1 MTPILVLSNQESTFT
16 DIKNALNNYIVVHYA
31 DSTEQFSDILIDSII
46 KIVIIDAAFLKV
58 EHQEKIIE
66 VLSFFPELTL
76 IAAVESGETESLV
89 TLFKSFN
96 IYRYLQKPFAADQ
109 VSNCINAAIRK
120 QSKNG
125 TDTISLEINDEPLK
139 RNNRKNNK
147 RNNYI
152 FSIAILIVISF
163 SLLLFSNIDDENAP
177 VTDETLPKS
186 NNGPILLGIENGQVK
201 LSGKI
206 NIIPVIT
213 KKDTKPSLI
222 KESPPEQ
229 KQDSATSNKTI
240 ALNNVENE
248 NEHSTQWEKSGK
260 LISLINNRMD
270 AGNIIYPEDDSVK
283 FYLNKLK
290 LEKVDKNITSALE
303 DKFVS
308 ELLKKTS
315 IAIKYNKLD
324 QANIYIKEARTFNIQ
339 EKSTSRLEKKLRSS
353 IKQVEDIKLKQLQ
366 QARIKQLQKLASN
379 AIENNSLLSPENSS
393 AKYYLQL
400 AIEIEPKNIKTKS
413 QIEALVKLSI
423 IEIETDITENTLAS
437 ANSKIK
443 KIKELGVNLEDIA
456 SLETKLDI
464 AINNR

>member
-16 DIKNALNNYIVVHYA
+16 DIKNALNNYIVVHFA
-31 DSTEQFSDILIDSII
+31 NSTEQFSDILTDSII

-76 IAAVESGETESLV
+76 IAAVESGETESQA

-125 TDTISLEINDEPLK
+125 TDTISLEINDEPPK
-139 RNNRKNNK
+139 KNNK

-163 SLLLFSNIDDENAP
+163 SLLLFSNIDDENTL
-177 VTDETLPKS
+177 VTDEILPMS

-213 KKDTKPSLI
+213 KKESKPSLI
-222 KESPPEQ
+222 KESPPNHNQE
-229 KQDSATSNKTI
+229 SATSNKTTG
-240 ALNNVENE
+240 LNNVENE
-248 NEHSTQWEKSGK
+248 SEYSAQREKSGK
-260 LISLINNRMD
+260 LISLINNHMD

-283 FYLNKLK
+283 FYLDKLK
-290 LEKVDKNITSALE
+290 LEKADKNITSELE

-308 ELLKKTS
+308 ELLKQAS

-324 QANIYIKEARTFNIQ
+324 QASIYIKEARTFNIQ
-339 EKSTSRLEKKLRSS
+339 EESTSRLEKILRSS

-379 AIENNSLLSPENSS
+379 AIENNNLLYPENSS

-400 AIEIEPKNIKTKS
+400 AIEIEPKNKKTKS
-413 QIEALVKLSI
+413 QIKALVKLSI

-437 ANSKIK
+437 SNSKIK

-456 SLETKLDI
+456 SLETKLNI
-464 AINNR
+464 AINKR